1 MLILQRS
8 LYILKKK
15 FEINKKELEIIY
27 QRYKNEKFMKLKCI
41 NVDYLL
47 ELYKEIMDT
56 TQFTML
62 PYLNFNELISADLMT
77 ELNEDKSKA
86 VLKALVEFT
95 TINVEK
101 YNRIYFEKKMR
112 KKKLIEESEVKK
124 KNEEPSLE
132 EEEYTSQVKIV
143 KINKR
148 GKIINTFEQ
157 MLENNKE
164 FDVGEDIIITIN
176 EDDMSILNNKKLLYS
191 EVIPL
196 IIADFLQEYLK
207 NNEYVAIVST
217 SNISDDQ

>member
-1 MLILQRS
+1 MSYKNGENNINSEEELLNYINSQKIINNNSSNNKVNQANDNTLFNADSKNLNQNYPSRDKDEILDMELKNIQMLILQRS

-101 YNRIYFEKKMR
+101 YNRIYFEKK
-112 KKKLIEESEVKK
+112 
-124 KNEEPSLE
+124 
-132 EEEYTSQVKIV
+132 
-143 KINKR
+143 
-148 GKIINTFEQ
+148 
-157 MLENNKE
+157 
-164 FDVGEDIIITIN
+164 
-176 EDDMSILNNKKLLYS
+176 
-191 EVIPL
+191 
-196 IIADFLQEYLK
+196 
-207 NNEYVAIVST
+207 
-217 SNISDDQ
+217 

>member
-1 MLILQRS
+1 MSYKNGENNINNEEELLNYINSQKIINNNSSNNKVNQANDNTLFNAGSKNLNQNYPSQDKDEILDMELKNIQMLILQRS

-124 KNEEPSLE
+124 K
-132 EEEYTSQVKIV
+132 
-143 KINKR
+143 INRRK
-148 GKIINTFEQ
+148 
-157 MLENNKE
+157 
-164 FDVGEDIIITIN
+164 
-176 EDDMSILNNKKLLYS
+176 
-191 EVIPL
+191 
-196 IIADFLQEYLK
+196 
-207 NNEYVAIVST
+207 
-217 SNISDDQ
+217 